1 MCTAI
6 TLTYPGGSVI
16 GRTMDFEAPVRF
28 NAVYVPKDYPLMEDA
43 FKRPVRTQYSLTG
56 VVFEGENAI
65 KDGVNS
71 CGLAGIT
78 NMFTGFGLYAET
90 PEEGK
95 RSLSSLDFFGYV
107 LGNFASVEE
116 IRKHVDNFQ
125 LVTENVDGE
134 KIFAP
139 DFHYMFTDPT
149 GDCIVLEP
157 KKGRVLL
164 YENALFVM
172 TNSPGFSSMKKK
184 AEKFFGDMTLENFL
198 GARSLP
204 GGFDPVSRFIKA
216 YDFVKMRPQRDS
228 AEEAVADAFSILD
241 ACSMPKGF
249 VPNRNYNY
257 YTFTRYICVYDTENR
272 MLYLKNY
279 RNPAVYALSFSDV
292 RAEGEREEFFM
303 DFSLQTEKF
312 GRKS

>member
-6 TLTYPGGSVI
+6 CRTFKGGSLI

-28 NAVYVPKDYPLMEDA
+28 NAVYVPEGYKLMTDA
-43 FKRPVRTQYSLTG
+43 FQRPVRTKYSLTG
-56 VVFEGENAI
+56 VVFEGEEAI

-71 CGLAGIT
+71 CGLAGVT
-78 NMFTGFGLYAET
+78 NMFTGFGLYAED

-95 RSLSSLDFFGYV
+95 MSLSSLDFFGYV
-107 LGNFASVEE
+107 LGSFASVEE
-116 IRKHVDNFQ
+116 IRNHVENFQ
-125 LVTENVDGE
+125 LVTKNVDGE

-149 GDCIVLEP
+149 GACIVLEP

-164 YENALFVM
+164 HENPLFVM
-172 TNSPGFSSMKKK
+172 TNSPGFLSMKKK
-184 AEKFFGDMTLENFL
+184 TEKFFGDMSLETFM

-216 YDFVKMRPQRDS
+216 YDFVKMMPQRES
-228 AEEAVADAFSILD
+228 APEAVADAFAILE

-249 VPNRNYNY
+249 VPNRNYHY

-279 RNPAVYALSFSDV
+279 RNPAVYALAFSEVQDKTQ
-292 RAEGEREEFFM
+292 REEFAM